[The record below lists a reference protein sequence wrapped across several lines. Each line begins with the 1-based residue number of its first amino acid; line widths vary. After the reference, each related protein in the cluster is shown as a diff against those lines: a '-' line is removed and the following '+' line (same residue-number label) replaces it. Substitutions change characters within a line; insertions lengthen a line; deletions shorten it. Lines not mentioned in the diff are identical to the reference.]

1 MPLSGQPSRVS
12 SIPPATVRFNPLI
25 DTMAQSAWGQGK
37 LEQLQSSCAQ
47 KDFLR
52 LVHLEKVPSSESS
65 EAVKQLF
72 CNGNNAGPLL
82 SFFEMACLGPSPVES
97 RQWVLSRLKQLGTI
111 LCRNLFSKRR
121 ITSELCL
128 QCNYV
133 FDFAIVAC

>member
-52 LVHLEKVPSSESS
+52 LVHLEKVPASESS

-82 SFFEMACLGPSPVES
+82 SHFLRWPVWVPALWNHVSGYYRGSSSSAPSCVEVYF
-97 RQWVLSRLKQLGTI
+97 QKGG
-111 LCRNLFSKRR
+111 
-121 ITSELCL
+121 
-128 QCNYV
+128 
-133 FDFAIVAC
+133 